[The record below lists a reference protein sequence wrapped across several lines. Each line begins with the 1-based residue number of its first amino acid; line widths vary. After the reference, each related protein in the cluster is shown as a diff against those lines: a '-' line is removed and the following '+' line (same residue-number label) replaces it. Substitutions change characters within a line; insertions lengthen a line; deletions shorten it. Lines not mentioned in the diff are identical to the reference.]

1 MRLNKKVSK
10 SHETFKVRDF
20 VNTTTYIFIIKKISY
35 SVDEKQSKNHPKNGA
50 DPTTTTYGATNSAA
64 YGAAHASNYDQY
76 GSR

>member
-1 MRLNKKVSK
+1 MGQKWEKQPVADRILPL
-10 SHETFKVRDF
+10 FL
-20 VNTTTYIFIIKKISY
+20 ISPY